1 MADLLYEKN
10 EEEHYAVFTM
20 NRPQALNAMGG
31 SMNEELNVALHDFNN
46 DREMWAGIVT
56 GNGRAFSAGAE
67 TILFAMVFNGFRET
81 VISDVFNTALATLGS

>member
-20 NRPQALNAMGG
+20 NRPQALNAMGS

-46 DREMWAGIVT
+46 DREMLGWNCDGEWARFLRRSRSP
-56 GNGRAFSAGAE
+56 GNEWKKYS
-67 TILFAMVFNGFRET
+67 NC
-81 VISDVFNTALATLGS
+81 